1 MHSSGQHV
9 LYAADI
15 HAADIET
22 REANLGADTRA
33 FRRAE
38 SEARTCSL
46 GSFTFVDVDVAAGS
60 AFTHRHTDLHLC
72 VVVSGGF
79 EQRLGGEHRQC
90 SAPHVRISPPG
101 SESEVRFDADSR
113 CFLVHARG
121 AAAVDDVVVPER
133 ACFSS
138 TAETARLSLELVDAF
153 AVRDDHVPLH
163 LESLTIELF
172 AQATKWREGRRSRR
186 PPPWLRRTR
195 ELIHECYQ
203 QSIDIAMLAD
213 ASAVAKTHVTR
224 AFRTH
229 YGCSPGEY
237 LRALRLEQARARLEK
252 TDMPVAHVAAETG
265 FFDQSHLTRLFTKT
279 YGLPPVAYRSRAR
292 QS

>member
-1 MHSSGQHV
+1 MHSPGHHV

-15 HAADIET
+15 AARD
-22 REANLGADTRA
+22 AHVGADARA
-33 FRRAE
+33 FRRTE

-46 GSFTFVDVDVAAGS
+46 GSFTFVDVDVVAGS
-60 AFTHRHTDLHLC
+60 SFTHRHHDLHLC
-72 VVVSGGF
+72 IVVSGGF
-79 EQRLGGEHRQC
+79 EQRIGAEHKWC
-90 SAPHVRISPPG
+90 AAPHVRISPPN
-101 SESEVRFDADSR
+101 SESEVRFVGDSR

-138 TAETARLSLELVDAF
+138 TAETARLSRELVDAF
-153 AVRDDHVPLH
+153 AMRDDHVPLH

-172 AQATKWREGRRSRR
+172 AQATKWRAGRGSRR
-186 PPPWLRRTR
+186 PPSWLQRAR
-195 ELIHECYQ
+195 ELLHECYQ

-213 ASAVAKTHVTR
+213 ASSVAKTHVTR

-237 LRALRLEQARARLEK
+237 LRALRLEQARARLVN
-252 TDMPVAHVAAETG
+252 TDMPVANVAAETG